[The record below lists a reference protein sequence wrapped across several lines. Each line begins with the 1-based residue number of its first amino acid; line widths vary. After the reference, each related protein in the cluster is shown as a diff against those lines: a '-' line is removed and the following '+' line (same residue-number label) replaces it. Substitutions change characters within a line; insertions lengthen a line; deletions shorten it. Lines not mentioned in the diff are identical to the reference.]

1 MGSKFID
8 YLIWTSLGVVAL
20 GVLWLLV
27 EPIIWW
33 TPNSEMRLCVRLFL
47 IMFAVNTFGTL
58 RLYNSI
64 VQNTRFS
71 IKLREAIMKFTS
83 AVPALERAMK
93 NLNSSLGSVRT
104 SVDSLKKETSDNTD
118 KIVKLTERVSKINNL
133 KN

>member
-1 MGSKFID
+1 MVGKYID
-8 YLIWTSLGVVAL
+8 YLIWVALAILLIGVV
-20 GVLWLLV
+20 WLLV

-33 TPNSEMRLCVRLFL
+33 TQYSEVRLYVRLFL
-47 IMFAVNTFGTL
+47 LMFAVNTFGTL

-83 AVPALERAMK
+83 VVPGLERAMK

-118 KIVKLTERVSKINNL
+118 KIVKLTERVNRLNT

>member
-1 MGSKFID
+1 MVNKLVE
-8 YLIWTSLGVVAL
+8 YLIWVTLGVVTL
-20 GVLWLLV
+20 GVLWLIA

-33 TPNSEMRLCVRLFL
+33 TQYSEVRLCVRIFL
-47 IMFAVNTFGTL
+47 LMFAVNTFGTL

-83 AVPALERAMK
+83 VVPGLERAMK

>member
-1 MGSKFID
+1 MVGKYID
-8 YLIWTSLGVVAL
+8 YLIWVVLGILLIGVV
-20 GVLWLLV
+20 WLLV

-33 TPNSEMRLCVRLFL
+33 TQYSEVRLYVRLFL
-47 IMFAVNTFGTL
+47 LMFAVNTFGTL

-83 AVPALERAMK
+83 AVPGLERAMK

-104 SVDSLKKETSDNTD
+104 SVDSLKKETSDSTD
-118 KIVKLTERVSKINNL
+118 KIVKLTERVNKLNT